1 VWFSLTWSLE
11 LYQQTIARIYR
22 QGQIKPVVVEHL
34 VVKDS
39 IEERVMSALT
49 SKQTTQDALLD
60 AVKAELTRKD

>member
-1 VWFSLTWSLE
+1 MWFSLTWSLE

>member
-1 VWFSLTWSLE
+1 LE